1 MEKPWD
7 TPNSD
12 VEWNIASGP
21 AMSPITVTQIGQPAL
36 TALAAAV
43 ESAQQ
48 ADGDDPFARV
58 VVVTAHRD
66 VAASVRHL
74 LGAHNVLNVT
84 AQTGERLAAE
94 LARPILSPAG
104 DDGGKPPRRALNRLH
119 ESQAVRRVADEWLA
133 SDHLPLSLAGRRRL
147 YGELAGAFR
156 QWEQRPALDDA
167 DAPLMVSLSNHAG
180 LDLPSLY
187 DKFRA
192 LLDRDGYY
200 TRYELPRLAAQ
211 ALPDHWPP
219 GAEPAVIYYLPRHP
233 TAGELELMQVL
244 LGRGKCRVI
253 IGLNGDTD
261 ADGPALALYD
271 RLTGGDAATDG
282 AMPLQR
288 AVASNA
294 LSVTV
299 APDPVEEV
307 RAVVRRIIAS
317 ADDVPFHRIA
327 VVHRQESP
335 YASLLRQELDF
346 AGITSSGV
354 PRRTLAD
361 TGAGRFLL
369 GALALIAS
377 MDGGADA
384 EPTIDRE
391 QFIDLV
397 MSCPVQFP
405 PNPNNG
411 RRRRPVE
418 VPATQWAELARA
430 ARANGTVREW
440 AARLAA
446 YVEQQVRRERERSG
460 EPVGTGPPGAG
471 VLSAFIDRLAPRL
484 RQLRRPD
491 ELDWTWQSAAERLKA
506 LLVDY
511 LRRTEG
517 EGEDYRRIEEV
528 LDGLAGLA
536 DWDIEYDADVLRE
549 TIGDELQSPV
559 SHRGNPVGS
568 GVYVGPPAGIVGAQY
583 HMVFAVGMAEG
594 QFPPSQRASIVD
606 EWRDAGA
613 AALTRRALE
622 RYEFLGVV
630 ASADRAMLSY
640 AVAGA
645 NRRMAYPS
653 PWLLEAANLLH
664 EAIGSSERL
673 TSENL
678 TTDATRKPWLTV
690 IPSREAGLRQLAASV
705 SDATLTIA
713 PADLADYNL
722 MHLLANAGGGLASHP
737 AWSTDASILNAL
749 AAREARLG
757 TILTEWD
764 GRVGSGSRRITDI
777 GVPDRPVSP
786 SALETWAACPYRYFL
801 SRVLGISP
809 PPVDDEEGEI
819 SALDRGVLVHR
830 ILEEFVNRN
839 LQSEDE
845 LLALADAEFAA
856 AEGVG
861 ITGYPRLWEMEKE
874 TIRAGLRRFFAA
886 DAEWLGGPPL
896 ESRSEQNFDD
906 VRMDVPGL
914 GTVRFRGK
922 IDRLDV
928 LADEVRVRDFKTGN
942 PRRYLVGSRGGQP
955 DYTIANGRAL
965 QLPVYVAGA
974 RQLYP
979 DASITASY
987 CFPLSDD
994 RIYDPRPYHD
1004 ADGLGGFHDTLRRIL
1019 GMARSGVFP
1028 ATPEEGDRGNCRY
1041 CDFNR
1046 LCPVRRRQIWERKG
1060 RSDSDLQPFNAL
1072 GGQAA
1077 IEN

>member
-1 MEKPWD
+1 
-7 TPNSD
+7 
-12 VEWNIASGP
+12 
-21 AMSPITVTQIGQPAL
+21 MSPITVTQIGQPAL

-43 ESAQQ
+43 AAAQE
-48 ADGDDPFARV
+48 ADGEDPFARV
-58 VVVTAHRD
+58 VVITAHRD
-66 VAASVRHL
+66 VASSVRHL
-74 LGAHNVLNVT
+74 LGARNVLNVT
-84 AQTGERLAAE
+84 AQTGERLTAE
-94 LARPILSPAG
+94 LARPILRPAE
-104 DDGGKPPRRALNRLH
+104 DDAAPPRQALNRLH
-119 ESQAVRRVADEWLA
+119 ESQAVRRVADQWLA
-133 SDHLPLSLAGRRRL
+133 SDNLPLSLAGRRRL

-167 DAPLMVSLSNHAG
+167 DVPPAVAVGS
-180 LDLPSLY
+180 LDLPRLY
-187 DKFRA
+187 GKFRA

-219 GAEPAVIYYLPRHP
+219 GTEPAVIYYLPRHP
-233 TAGELELMQVL
+233 TAGELDLMETL
-244 LGRGKCRVI
+244 LERGKCRVI
-253 IGLNGDTD
+253 IGLNGDGD
-261 ADGPALALYD
+261 ADGPALALHH

-299 APDPVEEV
+299 APDPVEEI
-307 RAVVRRIIAS
+307 RAVVRRIIAV

-346 AGITSSGV
+346 AGIPSSGA
-354 PRRTLAD
+354 PRRMLAD
-361 TGAGRFLL
+361 TGAGRFLQ
-369 GALALIAS
+369 GALALLAS

-391 QFIDLV
+391 QFIDLI
-397 MSCPVQFP
+397 MSCPVRFS
-405 PNPNNG
+405 PNPNGG

-418 VPATQWAELARA
+418 VPATQWADLARA
-430 ARANGTVREW
+430 ARANGTAREW
-440 AARLAA
+440 ATRLEA
-446 YVEQQVRRERERSG
+446 YVEQQARRERERSG
-460 EPVGTGPPGAG
+460 ESVGTGPPGAG
-471 VLSAFIDRLAPRL
+471 VLSAFIYRLAPRL

-491 ELDWTWQSAAERLKA
+491 ERDWTWQSAAEQLKS

-517 EGEDYRRIEEV
+517 DDEDYRRIEEA

-536 DWDIEYDADVLRE
+536 DWDVEYDADVLRE

-559 SHRGNPVGS
+559 SYRGNPVGS

-583 HMVFAVGMAEG
+583 GMVFAVGMAEG
-594 QFPPSQRASIVD
+594 QFPPAQRASIVD
-606 EWRDAGA
+606 EWRDGA
-613 AALTRRALE
+613 AAARTRRALE
-622 RYEFLGVV
+622 RYEFLCAV

-664 EAIGSSERL
+664 EAAGGDGRL

-678 TTDATRKPWLTV
+678 AADVARKPWLTV
-690 IPSREAGLRQLAASV
+690 IESREMGLRQLA
-705 SDATLTIA
+705 DAAPIIA
-713 PADLADYNL
+713 PADLDDYNL
-722 MHLLANAGGGLASHP
+722 MHLMANASGPLASHP
-737 AWSTDASILNAL
+737 AWSTDARIRNAL

-764 GRVGSGSRRITDI
+764 GRVGAGSRRVSEI
-777 GVPDRPVSP
+777 GVSDRPVSP
-786 SALETWAACPYRYFL
+786 SALETWATCPYRYFL
-801 SRVLGISP
+801 NRVLVISP
-809 PPVDDEEGEI
+809 PPVADEEGEI

-839 LQSEDE
+839 LQSEDD

-856 AEGVG
+856 AEGMG
-861 ITGYPRLWEMEKE
+861 ITGYPLLWEMEKE
-874 TIRAGLRRFFAA
+874 TIRVGLRCFFAA
-886 DAEWLGGPPL
+886 DAEWLGGPSL

-906 VRMDVPGL
+906 VRMDVPGF

-928 LADEVRVRDFKTGN
+928 LAGEVRVRDFKTGN

-965 QLPVYVAGA
+965 QLPVYVAAAG
-974 RQLYP
+974 QLYP

-987 CFPLSDD
+987 CFPLGDD
-994 RIYDPRPYHD
+994 RIFDRSPYHD
-1004 ADGLGGFHDTLRRIL
+1004 AEGLAGFHDTLRRIL
-1019 GMARSGVFP
+1019 GMARAGVFP

-1046 LCPVRRRQIWERKG
+1046 LCPARRRQIWERKG
-1060 RSDSDLQPFNAL
+1060 RNDPNVQPFNAL
-1072 GGQAA
+1072 GGRAA

>member
-1 MEKPWD
+1 
-7 TPNSD
+7 
-12 VEWNIASGP
+12 
-21 AMSPITVTQIGQPAL
+21 MSLVTVTQIGQAAL
-36 TALAAAV
+36 SALPAAV
-43 ESAQQ
+43 EAAQQ
-48 ADGDDPFARV
+48 DDPNDPFARV

-74 LGAHNVLNVT
+74 LGARNALNVT

-94 LARPILSPAG
+94 LARPILRPAG

-133 SDHLPLSLAGRRRL
+133 SNNLPFSLAGRRRL
-147 YGELAGAFR
+147 YAELAGAFR

-167 DAPLMVSLSNHAG
+167 DAPLVVSLSNHAG

-187 DKFRA
+187 GKFRA

-200 TRYELPRLAAQ
+200 TRYELPSLAAR
-211 ALPDHWPP
+211 ALTDHWPH
-219 GAEPAVIYYLPRHP
+219 GTEPAVIYHLPRHP
-233 TAGELELMQVL
+233 TAGELELMQML

-253 IGLNGDTD
+253 IGLNGDDD
-261 ADGPALALYD
+261 ADGPALALSD
-271 RLTGGDAATDG
+271 QLTGGETTTDG

-288 AVASNA
+288 TVASNA

-307 RAVVRRIIAS
+307 RAVVRRIIAV

-346 AGITSSGV
+346 AGIPSSGA

-369 GALALIAS
+369 GALALLAS

-391 QFIDLV
+391 QFIDLI
-397 MSCPVQFP
+397 MSCPVRFP
-405 PNPNNG
+405 PNPNDS

-418 VPATQWAELARA
+418 VPATQWADLARA

-440 AARLAA
+440 AARLTAH
-446 YVEQQVRRERERSG
+446 VEQQVRRERERSG
-460 EPVGTGPPGAG
+460 EVVGTGSPGAG
-471 VLSAFIDRLAPRL
+471 VLSAFIHRLALRL

-491 ELDWTWQSAAERLKA
+491 ETDWTWQSAAEQLKS
-506 LLVDY
+506 LLTDY
-511 LRRTEG
+511 NRRTAEDD
-517 EGEDYRRIEEV
+517 EDYRRIEEI
-528 LDGLAGLA
+528 LDGLTGLA

-559 SHRGNPVGS
+559 SHRGNPVGA
-568 GVYVGPPAGIVGAQY
+568 GVYVGPPAGVVGAQY
-583 HMVFAVGMAEG
+583 DMVFAVGMAEG

-606 EWRDAGA
+606 EWRDGA
-613 AALTRRALE
+613 AAARTRRSLE
-622 RYEFLGVV
+622 RYEFLGAV
-630 ASADRAMLSY
+630 ASADRTMLSY

-664 EAIGSSERL
+664 EAIGASERL

-678 TTDATRKPWLTV
+678 TTDAARKPWLTV

-722 MHLLANAGGGLASHP
+722 MHLLAHAGGRLAAHP
-737 AWSTDASILNAL
+737 AWSTDARIRNAL
-749 AAREARLG
+749 AALEARLG
-757 TILTEWD
+757 ANLTEWD
-764 GRVGSGSRRITDI
+764 GRVGAGSRRITDI

-801 SRVLGISP
+801 NRVLVISP
-809 PPVDDEEGEI
+809 PPVADEEGEI

-856 AEGVG
+856 AEGMG
-861 ITGYPRLWEMEKE
+861 ITGYPLLWEMEKE
-874 TIRAGLRRFFAA
+874 TIRTGLQRFFIE
-886 DAEWLGGPPL
+886 DTEWLGGPPL

-914 GTVRFRGK
+914 GAIHFRGK

-942 PRRYLVGSRGGQP
+942 PRRYLAGSRGGQP

-965 QLPVYVAGA
+965 QLPVYAAAA

-994 RIYDPRPYHD
+994 SIFDRSPYHD
-1004 ADGLGGFHDTLRRIL
+1004 ADGLAGFHDTLRRIL
-1019 GMARSGVFP
+1019 GTVRAGIFP

-1041 CDFNR
+1041 CDFDR
-1046 LCPVRRRQIWERKG
+1046 LCPTRRRQVWERKG
-1060 RSDSDLQPFNAL
+1060 RHDPDVQPFNAL
-1072 GGQAA
+1072 GGRAA
-1077 IEN
+1077 IDTDD

>member
-1 MEKPWD
+1 
-7 TPNSD
+7 
-12 VEWNIASGP
+12 
-21 AMSPITVTQIGQPAL
+21 MSLVTVTQIGQAAL
-36 TALAAAV
+36 SALAAAV
-43 ESAQQ
+43 EAAQQ
-48 ADGDDPFARV
+48 DDPNDPFARV
-58 VVVTAHRD
+58 VVVTTHLD

-74 LGAHNVLNVT
+74 LGARNALNVT

-94 LARPILSPAG
+94 LARSILRPAG
-104 DDGGKPPRRALNRLH
+104 DNDAAPPRLALNRLH
-119 ESQAVRRVADEWLA
+119 ESQAVRRVVDRWLA
-133 SDHLPLSLAGRRRL
+133 SSGLNLSPAGRRRL
-147 YGELAGAFR
+147 YSELAGAFR

-167 DAPLMVSLSNHAG
+167 DAPLMVSLSNHAS
-180 LDLPSLY
+180 LDLPRLY

-200 TRYELPRLAAQ
+200 TRYELPRLAAE
-211 ALPDHWPP
+211 ALPKHWPL

-233 TAGELELMQVL
+233 TEGELELMETL
-244 LGRGKCRVI
+244 LERGKCRVI
-253 IGLNGDTD
+253 IGLNGDGD
-261 ADGPALALYD
+261 ADGPAVALSD
-271 RLTGGDAATDG
+271 RLTGGDATMDG
-282 AMPLQR
+282 VMPLQR

-294 LSVTV
+294 LTVTV

-307 RAVVRRIIAS
+307 RAVVRRIIAVT
-317 ADDVPFHRIA
+317 DDAPFHRIA

-346 AGITSSGV
+346 AGIPSSGA

-369 GALALIAS
+369 GALALLAS

-405 PNPNNG
+405 PAPNAN

-418 VPATQWAELARA
+418 IPATQWAELARA
-430 ARANGTVREW
+430 ARANGTAREW
-440 AARLAA
+440 AARLEA

-460 EPVGTGPPGAG
+460 ETVGTGPPGAG
-471 VLSAFIDRLAPRL
+471 VLSAFIHRLALRL

-491 ELDWTWQSAAERLKA
+491 ETDWTWQSAAERLKS
-506 LLVDY
+506 LLTDY
-511 LRRTEG
+511 NRRNEG
-517 EGEDYRRIEEV
+517 DDEDYRRIEEI
-528 LDGLAGLA
+528 LDGLTGLA

-559 SHRGNPVGS
+559 SDRGNPVGS

-583 HMVFAVGMAEG
+583 GMVFAVGMAEG
-594 QFPPSQRASIVD
+594 QFPPAQRASIVD

-613 AALTRRALE
+613 AARTRRALE
-622 RYEFLGVV
+622 RYEFLGAV
-630 ASADRAMLSY
+630 ASADRAMFSY

-645 NRRMAYPS
+645 NRRMTYPS

-664 EAIGSSERL
+664 EAAGPGGRL
-673 TSENL
+673 TAENL
-678 TTDATRKPWLTV
+678 AADAGSKPWLTV
-690 IPSREAGLRQLAASV
+690 IPSREAGLRRLTDRS
-705 SDATLTIA
+705 SDGVA

-722 MHLLANAGGGLASHP
+722 MHLLAHAGGPLSSHP
-737 AWSTDASILNAL
+737 AWATDARILNAL
-749 AAREARLG
+749 EARVARLSA
-757 TILTEWD
+757 TLTEWD
-764 GRVGSGSRRITDI
+764 GRVGASSRRVSEI
-777 GVPDRPVSP
+777 GAPDRPVSP
-786 SALETWAACPYRYFL
+786 SALEMWAACPYCYFL
-801 SRVLGISP
+801 NRVLGISP
-809 PPVDDEEGEI
+809 PPVADDEGDI

-830 ILEEFVNRN
+830 ILERFVNREM
-839 LQSEDE
+839 QSEE
-845 LLALADAEFAA
+845 RLLTLTEMEFAA
-856 AEGVG
+856 AERMG
-861 ITGYPRLWEMEKE
+861 ITGYPLLWEMEKE
-874 TIRAGLRRFFAA
+874 TIRTGLRRFLIE
-886 DAEWLGGPPL
+886 DTEWLGGPPL

-914 GTVRFRGK
+914 GTVHFRGK

-928 LADEVRVRDFKTGN
+928 LAGEVRVRDFKTGN
-942 PRRYLVGSRGGQP
+942 PRRYLAGSRGGQP

-965 QLPVYVAGA
+965 QLPVYTAAA

-987 CFPLSDD
+987 CFPLGDD
-994 RIYDPRPYHD
+994 RIFDRSPYHD
-1004 ADGLGGFHDTLRRIL
+1004 AEGLAGFHDTLRRIL
-1019 GMARSGVFP
+1019 GTVRSGIFP

-1046 LCPVRRRQIWERKG
+1046 LCPTRRRQIWERKG
-1060 RSDSDLQPFNAL
+1060 SKDSDVQPFNAL
-1072 GGQAA
+1072 GGRAA
-1077 IEN
+1077 IETDDQSH